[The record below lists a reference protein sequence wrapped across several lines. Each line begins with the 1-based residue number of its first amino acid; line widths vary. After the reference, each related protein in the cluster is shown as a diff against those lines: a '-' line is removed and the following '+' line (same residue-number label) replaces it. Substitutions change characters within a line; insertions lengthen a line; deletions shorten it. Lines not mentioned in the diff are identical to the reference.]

1 MQQMPETGSW
11 AYRRARAAYLR
22 RLSKMSHIPGVASA
36 LLAFA
41 REAEADG
48 GGDAVPPDLVPSP
61 ASGA

>member
-1 MQQMPETGSW
+1 
-11 AYRRARAAYLR
+11 
-22 RLSKMSHIPGVASA
+22 MSHIPGVASA